1 MAQLSAVLT
10 AGWYW
15 GGIVCMGIFN
25 VFFLKKKLIVG
36 PQGIAGAEISADD
49 ICGCKSA
56 EFLSLECPGGR
67 RKRQL
72 QGSHLH
78 SGL

>member
-1 MAQLSAVLT
+1 MRYGTALSTFDSRLVL
-10 AGWYW
+10 GRDCLY
-15 GGIVCMGIFN
+15 GGY
-25 VFFLKKKLIVG
+25 VFFFFKLIVG

-56 EFLSLECPGGR
+56 EFLSLGCPGGR
-67 RKRQL
+67 KKRQL